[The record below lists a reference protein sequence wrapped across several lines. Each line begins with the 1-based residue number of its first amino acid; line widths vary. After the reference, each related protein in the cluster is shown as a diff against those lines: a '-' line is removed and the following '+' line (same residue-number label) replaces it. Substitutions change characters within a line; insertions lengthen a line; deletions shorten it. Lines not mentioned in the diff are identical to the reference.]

1 MSQVRSL
8 WAVIMLSVE
17 ESLTAFSGVSPD
29 LVGHSQAVPK
39 TVGTIRQRRSL
50 GPILIPRLNSDA
62 DKSQSA

>member
-29 LVGHSQAVPK
+29 LVGHSQASSKNGWKNSP
-39 TVGTIRQRRSL
+39 TALARPDLDSTREFRR
-50 GPILIPRLNSDA
+50 
-62 DKSQSA
+62 